1 MNIEECS
8 KCKGDLEFTTNVDNG
23 DSTGQDEYYCE
34 KCNCEI
40 VYAYKKQYSEPTR
53 WELWITTINLHL
65 DLINP

>member
-53 WELWITTINLHL
+53 WEL
-65 DLINP
+65 